1 MASKILDTIYTYK
14 FLRLLSMKWEDT
26 DAYKLGIIDEDGN
39 PLKKY
44 KDLDTKEEK
53 DAYSSFVRMVFKFK
67 RILSK
72 VPGGKSAVV
81 RYSAALALIKEY
93 REEVEKMGVDFKK
106 LEEMLTEEVTN
117 TTTGIEGKEQPLGK
131 KGEVEKKRKKK
142 ESKDDEIVVKENV
155 VYQVIGE
162 SVIRIVEKKYRV
174 KRRIKNGK
182 RIKRREVVGSKRYTR
197 TGNRKLRGGAKTKFK
212 MKHKRAYRK
221 AHTASAEM
229 KRKRSM
235 RKRKSFGA
243 K

>member
-1 MASKILDTIYTYK
+1 MASRILDTIYTYK

-44 KDLDTKEEK
+44 KDLHTKEEK

-67 RILSK
+67 RMLSK
-72 VPGGKSAVV
+72 IPGGKSAVV

-93 REEVEKMGVDFKK
+93 REEVEKMGVDFNK
-106 LEEMLTEEVTN
+106 LQEMLREEVTN

-131 KGEVEKKRKKK
+131 KGELKKKKKK
-142 ESKDDEIVVKENV
+142 ETDNDIIIKENA
-155 VYQVIGE
+155 VYQIIGE
-162 SVIRIVEKKYRV
+162 SVIYITEKRYKV

-182 RIKRREVVGSKRYTR
+182 RVKKREVVGSKYYTR
-197 TGNRKLRGGAKTKFK
+197 TGNRKLRGGAKTRFK
-212 MKHKRAYRK
+212 MKHKRAFRK
-221 AHTASAEM
+221 AHSASAEM